1 MPVQDIENQVSF
13 DSFTLALDP
22 DDDDDESDG
31 NNDNSTDVTM
41 SDNIKLCTT
50 DKSELIIKRNQNSP
64 EQFFQRGMTQA
75 PLDDDPTWR

>member
-22 DDDDDESDG
+22 DDDDDDESDG
-31 NNDNSTDVTM
+31 NNDNTTDVTM

-64 EQFFQRGMTQA
+64 ELSINQSF
-75 PLDDDPTWR
+75 